1 MRVAIVIAGCRANRA
16 SWDRGSDVP
25 IPGADMSPP
34 VCTMRPTQSMLLQPF
49 LRLLQHPHFD
59 KLPVQ
64 ILRRDQTQHRVLVGK
79 ARYKGSVLSSALA
92 LCMCWGLIFVGFYF
106 IPDNA
111 RGFSFSPSVMY
122 TKGYY
127 EFVCMEGRFEEGVW
141 SLSFLASSRF
151 WIFLGLSLSRAVL
164 IPNRCFNHMGFFFSS
179 VPCWNWYSPF

>member
-16 SWDRGSDVP
+16 SWDHGSDVP

-122 TKGYY
+122 TKCYY
-127 EFVCMEGRFEEGVW
+127 EFVCMEGHFEEGV
-141 SLSFLASSRF
+141 
-151 WIFLGLSLSRAVL
+151 
-164 IPNRCFNHMGFFFSS
+164 
-179 VPCWNWYSPF
+179 

>member
-1 MRVAIVIAGCRANRA
+1 MQSKRA

-111 RGFSFSPSVMY
+111 RGFSFSLCYVH
-122 TKGYY
+122 KGLLR
-127 EFVCMEGRFEEGVW
+127 VCLHGG
-141 SLSFLASSRF
+141 SF
-151 WIFLGLSLSRAVL
+151 
-164 IPNRCFNHMGFFFSS
+164 
-179 VPCWNWYSPF
+179 